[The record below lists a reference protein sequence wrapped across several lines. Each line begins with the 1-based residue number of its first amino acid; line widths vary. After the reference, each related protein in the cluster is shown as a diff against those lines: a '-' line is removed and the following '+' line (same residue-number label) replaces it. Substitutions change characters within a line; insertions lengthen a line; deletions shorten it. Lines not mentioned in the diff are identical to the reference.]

1 MSSCPPSHTHPFFT
15 DPRVDTLDPRSSP
28 SCGCSSGLGISFI
41 PALGPANEPNGCC
54 TAHPT
59 SHPLHSVSAPSGAH
73 QTWAG
78 AAGARQTLSQSAL
91 AHGAPA
97 PAPKGWSQG
106 LAALPPQPPGLSLGT
121 GPRPCCP
128 RRPEPSPGPPARL
141 PGPHRLRCLW
151 APRCPPLPW
160 RLARIPQCPQGVARG
175 EEKAALPQPDRTEA
189 GEGVGPLP
197 AGCVSAPRS
206 APPAPPDRAW
216 SRQSGRQASPLQRC
230 PCTLPPLRPGT
241 RGSPGRPA
249 RAPCPHLPAAGQM
262 LRARGLAPRS
272 LSARPPRPRSPRLR
286 GAPRPR
292 APRPRPEAPPHAPGR
307 PRPQDPDWG
316 PRAPTPSAAPVARET
331 ALRGSGARDRGTRK
345 PDAPGLHARPGKPL
359 HRRHSATR
367 ERLGRPEI
375 LRQPTPRPPTRAT
388 LIAGNRRSYRGAG
401 PEAGPGGRRPSARGP
416 MGPRL
421 RT

>member
-1 MSSCPPSHTHPFFT
+1 MLFRSACLGDTAAPTAWGRRPPSKWVPPALVSSQLLPHLAPTSQGLHRHTQDPTTLSVDVRSRGCLGRVIRLAPAPTIPRAPALHHTPTPSSPPPVWTQLTHEAPPPVAAAAAWGPPSSQPLARPASRTAAAPRSPPPVHSTAFPLPQALIRPGPGRPGQT
-15 DPRVDTLDPRSSP
+15 DPVRL
-28 SCGCSSGLGISFI
+28 
-41 PALGPANEPNGCC
+41 
-54 TAHPT
+54 
-59 SHPLHSVSAPSGAH
+59 
-73 QTWAG
+73 
-78 AAGARQTLSQSAL
+78 AL

-128 RRPEPSPGPPARL
+128 RRPEPGSGPPARL

-160 RLARIPQCPQGVARG
+160 RLARIPQCTQGVARG
-175 EEKAALPQPDRTEA
+175 EKAALPQPDRTEA

-197 AGCVSAPRS
+197 AGCILAPRS

-262 LRARGLAPRS
+262 LRARGLAPRR

-286 GAPRPR
+286 EIGR
-292 APRPRPEAPPHAPGR
+292 AH
-307 PRPQDPDWG
+307 
-316 PRAPTPSAAPVARET
+316 V
-331 ALRGSGARDRGTRK
+331 
-345 PDAPGLHARPGKPL
+345 
-359 HRRHSATR
+359 
-367 ERLGRPEI
+367 
-375 LRQPTPRPPTRAT
+375 
-388 LIAGNRRSYRGAG
+388 
-401 PEAGPGGRRPSARGP
+401 
-416 MGPRL
+416 
-421 RT
+421 